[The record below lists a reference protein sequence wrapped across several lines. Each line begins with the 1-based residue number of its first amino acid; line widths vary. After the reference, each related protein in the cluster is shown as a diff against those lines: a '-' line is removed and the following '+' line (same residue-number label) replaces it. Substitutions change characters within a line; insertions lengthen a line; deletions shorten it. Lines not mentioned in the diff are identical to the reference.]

1 MIVKPMLGGW
11 EIPRISG
18 IVAHEARS
26 FVEFAVPGRVGS
38 IFQDLNA
45 APMRLS
51 IHGSLQGDEV
61 RSDFLES
68 VREQFRAG
76 EPVTFVADIL
86 TATEVQ
92 YVVIEQLNF
101 EESAERPDELAYH
114 IVVRESPPPPPPPD
128 PLGGLDAGLLDQAGD
143 FLDTVTGA
151 LGAISALG
159 SVPDIGDP
167 TAELSSAL
175 DGVAGTI
182 SELESALGPLR
193 TLLGSDEP

>member
-18 IVAHEARS
+18 IAAHEERT
-26 FVEFAVPGRVGS
+26 FVELSVPGRVGS

-51 IHGSLQGDEV
+51 IRGSLLGDEV
-61 RSDFLES
+61 RNEFLES
-68 VREQFRAG
+68 VREQFKAG

-92 YVVIEQLNF
+92 YVVIEQLTF
-101 EESAERPDELAYH
+101 EETAERPDELSYH

-128 PLGGLDAGLLDQAGD
+128 PLGGLDAGLLDQAGA

-151 LGAISALG
+151 LGAIAALG
-159 SVPDIGDP
+159 SIPDIGDP
-167 TAELSSAL
+167 TAELSSAMEGVSGAMAGL
-175 DGVAGTI
+175 D
-182 SELESALGPLR
+182 SALEPLR
-193 TLLGSDEP
+193 ALLGSDEP

>member
-1 MIVKPMLGGW
+1 MIVKPMLAGW

-18 IVAHEARS
+18 IAAQEERT
-26 FVEFAVPGRVGS
+26 FVEFAIPGRAGS
-38 IFQDLNA
+38 LFQDLNA
-45 APMRLS
+45 APMCLS
-51 IHGSLQGDEV
+51 IEGSLQGDEV
-61 RSDFLES
+61 RNEFLES
-68 VREQFRAG
+68 VREQFKAG

-92 YVVIEQLNF
+92 YVVIEQLTF

-128 PLGGLDAGLLDQAGD
+128 PLGGLDAGLLDQADG

-151 LGAISALG
+151 LGAIDALG

-167 TAELSSAL
+167 TTELSSAL
-175 DGVAGTI
+175 DGVSGAVSGLD
-182 SELESALGPLR
+182 EALGPLR
-193 TLLGSDEP
+193 ILLGTDEP